1 MQNEGYTLK
10 QIASVVGG
18 QLIGNQL
25 DTIIVKEILFD
36 SRLLIDAENT
46 LFFALNGGRNDG
58 HKYIKDL
65 YEKGVKAFVVN
76 KNYVENYVKTRLIAS
91 PQYPDSVFIAVD
103 DTLSALQKLAA
114 YHRSQFDIPVVGIT
128 GSNGKTV
135 VKEWLYQ
142 ILSPSMSVCRSPK
155 SYNSQIGVPLSVW
168 QMNHTHNVALFEA
181 GISRPGE
188 MEKLREIIKPTI
200 GIFTNIGAAHGK
212 NFKDIQ
218 QKIEEKTKLFAGVK
232 NLIYC
237 KDTVEIADI
246 IAENKINS
254 FTWSRINRDADLFV
268 LTVIHNDAVCKDAR
282 PCVSTEIV
290 AIFHGKSISITIPFI
305 DDASIENAINCWC
318 VALLL
323 GLPNDVIANRMA
335 HLEAVEMRMELK
347 AGVRNCLII
356 NDSYNNDRNALAI
369 ALDFMNA
376 QHHDNKVLI
385 LSDILQSELKEE
397 DLYKDIAQLIENKG
411 VDTFIGIG
419 PAISKYMSSSKKVK
433 ACLDPTGYDVKSCGD
448 KTCLIPMEKIKSYF
462 YKTTSDFLA
471 NHPMKMFENQI
482 VLLKGARSFEFERIM
497 KVLQQKSHETI
508 MEINLD
514 NLVKN
519 LNYYRGKLKK
529 DTKMMVMVKAFA
541 YGSGNYEVS
550 NVLAFHHVDY
560 LTVAYADE
568 GVELR
573 NKGIKLPI
581 MVMTPETN
589 TFDFI
594 IKHGLE
600 PDIYSFRC
608 LSQLEDAINQLDTE
622 VKEPVGI
629 HIKVDTGMHRLG
641 FLPDDIDALI
651 ERIKVNPK
659 LKIMSVFS
667 HFATSDMPEED
678 GFVMHQVGQFEM
690 MSQKI
695 IKAFPYKIMRHLLN
709 TAGITRFTEYQY
721 DMVRLGIGVY
731 GVPVCDED
739 RGKLHN
745 VMALKSTIKQIKEYG
760 PGETIGYGRHGKITK
775 PSRIAVIP
783 IGYADG
789 LRRELGN
796 GNASFWVNGKAAPI
810 IGNVCMDLT
819 MIDITGIDCQEDDTA
834 VLFDDNHPIEIIANA
849 CNTIPYEIMTR
860 ISQRVKRIYVK
871 E

>member
-1 MQNEGYTLK
+1 MQNEGYTIK
-10 QIASVVGG
+10 RIASIVGG
-18 QLIGNQL
+18 EVIGNQS
-25 DTIIVKEILFD
+25 DTIIVEDILFD

-46 LFFALNGGRNDG
+46 LFFALYSGRNDG

-65 YEKGVKAFVVN
+65 YEKGVKAFVIAR
-76 KNYVENYVKTRLIAS
+76 KNIENYDVKAQISALQ
-91 PQYPDSVFIAVD
+91 QYSDAVFVVVD
-103 DTLSALQKLAA
+103 DTFVALQTLAA
-114 YHRSQFDIPVVGIT
+114 YHRAQFDIPVIGIT

-168 QMNHTHNVALFEA
+168 QMNHTHDIAIFEA

-188 MEKLREIIKPTI
+188 MEKLRDIIKPTI
-200 GIFTNIGAAHGK
+200 GVFTNIGAAHGK
-212 NFKDIQ
+212 NFENVG
-218 QKIEEKTKLFAGVK
+218 QKIEEKLKLFAETNKLVYCSDNIEISSAITNAQIPAFSWSKTDK
-232 NLIYC
+232 N
-237 KDTVEIADI
+237 
-246 IAENKINS
+246 
-254 FTWSRINRDADLFV
+254 ADLFV
-268 LTVIHNDAVCKDAR
+268 
-282 PCVSTEIV
+282 SEINITDTTNIF
-290 AIFHGKSISITIPFI
+290 AIYQNKKLNITIPFI
-305 DDASIENAINCWC
+305 DNASIENAINCWC

-323 GLPNDVIANRMA
+323 NVPNEQIAERMA
-335 HLEAVEMRMELK
+335 HLEVVEMRMELK

-385 LSDILQSELKEE
+385 LSDILQSEQKEE

-419 PAISKYMSSSKKVK
+419 PAISKNMDKACLVPTGQDVSSSKDK
-433 ACLDPTGYDVKSCGD
+433 ACL
-448 KTCLIPMEKIKSYF
+448 IQYF
-462 YKTTSDFLA
+462 YKSTSDFLN
-471 NHPMKMFENQI
+471 NHPMKLFENQI

-497 KVLQQKSHETI
+497 KVLQLKSHETVL
-508 MEINLD
+508 EINLD
-514 NLVKN
+514 NLIKN

-529 DTKMMVMVKAFA
+529 ETKMMVMVKAFA

-550 NVLAFHHVDY
+550 NALAFHHVDY

-568 GVELR
+568 GVDLR
-573 NKGIKLPI
+573 NRGIKLPI

-589 TFDFI
+589 TFDTI
-594 IKHGLE
+594 ILNDLE

-608 LSQLEDAINQLDTE
+608 LSQLEDAINQLDRPLG
-622 VKEPVGI
+622 KPVGI

-641 FLPDDIDALI
+641 FLPEEIDTLI
-651 ERIKVNPK
+651 ERVKANPS
-659 LKIMSVFS
+659 LRIMSVFS

-678 GFVMHQVGQFEM
+678 GFVKHQIEQFEL
-690 MSQKI
+690 MSSKMVA
-695 IKAFPYKIMRHLLN
+695 AFPYKIMRHLLN

-731 GVPVCDED
+731 GVAVVDED

-745 VMALKSTIKQIKEYG
+745 VMSLKSTIKQIKEYG

-789 LRRELGN
+789 LRRQLGN
-796 GNASFWVNGKAAPI
+796 GKACFWVNGKPAPI
-810 IGNVCMDLT
+810 IGNICMDLT
-819 MIDITGIDCQEDDTA
+819 MIDVTGIDCQEDDTA
-834 VLFDDNHPIEIIANA
+834 VLFDDNHPIEIIAEA
-849 CNTIPYEIMTR
+849 CDTIPYEIMTR
-860 ISQRVKRIYVK
+860 ISQRVKRIYTK

>member
-1 MQNEGYTLK
+1 MQNEGYTIK
-10 QIASVVGG
+10 RIASMVNGEV
-18 QLIGNQL
+18 IGNQS
-25 DTIIVKEILFD
+25 DTIVVEDILFD

-46 LFFALNGGRNDG
+46 LFFALYSGRNDG
-58 HKYIKDL
+58 HKYIAEL
-65 YEKGVKAFVVN
+65 YEKGVKAFVISK
-76 KNYVENYVKTRLIAS
+76 KNIEKYDVKAQIDTLK
-91 PQYPDSVFIAVD
+91 QYSDAVFVVVD
-103 DTLSALQKLAA
+103 DTFAALQTLAA
-114 YHRSQFDIPVVGIT
+114 YHRAQFNIPVVGIT

-168 QMNHTHNVALFEA
+168 QMNSSHEIALFEA

-200 GIFTNIGAAHGK
+200 GVFTNIGEAHGK

-218 QKIEEKTKLFAGVK
+218 QKIEEKIKLFECRDAACHIQTLV
-232 NLIYC
+232 YC
-237 KDTVEIADI
+237 KDHQEITEI
-246 IAENKINS
+246 IEKHGIKS
-254 FTWSRINRDADLFV
+254 FTWSKIDKNADLYIPDIFNDTRTDAINR
-268 LTVIHNDAVCKDAR
+268 
-282 PCVSTEIV
+282 VSTRI
-290 AIFHGKSISITIPFI
+290 IGKFHNNTIAITIPFI

-323 GLPNDVIANRMA
+323 GLPNDVIAERMA

-385 LSDILQSELKEE
+385 LSDILQSEQKEE

-419 PAISKYMSSSKKVK
+419 PSLSSSFRPSE
-433 ACLDPTGYDVKSCGD
+433 ASGEISDNRISLNNRI
-448 KTCLIPMEKIKSYF
+448 KTYF
-462 YKTTSDFLA
+462 YTSTSDFLA

-497 KVLQQKSHETI
+497 KVLQQKSHETVL
-508 MEINLD
+508 EINLD

-519 LNYYRGKLKK
+519 LNYYRGKLEK

-573 NKGIKLPI
+573 NRGIKLPI

-589 TFDFI
+589 TFDTI
-594 IKHGLE
+594 ILNNLE

-608 LSQLEDAINQLDTE
+608 LSQLEDAINQLD
-622 VKEPVGI
+622 KPLDKPVGI

-641 FLPDDIDALI
+641 FLPDEIDALI
-651 ERIKVNPK
+651 ERVKSNPN
-659 LKIMSVFS
+659 LRIMSVFS

-678 GFVMHQVGQFEM
+678 DFVMHQIGQFEL

-695 IKAFPYKIMRHLLN
+695 VAAFPYKIIRHLLN

-731 GVPVCDED
+731 GVAVCDED

-745 VMALKSTIKQIKEYG
+745 VMSLKTTIKQIKEYG

-789 LRRELGN
+789 LRRQLGN
-796 GNASFWVNGKAAPI
+796 GKACFWVNGKPAPI
-810 IGNVCMDLT
+810 IGNICMDLT
-819 MIDITGIDCQEDDTA
+819 MIDVTGIDCQEDDTA
-834 VLFDDNHPIEIIANA
+834 VLFDDNHPIEIIAEA
-849 CNTIPYEIMTR
+849 CDTIPYEIMTR

>member
-1 MQNEGYTLK
+1 MQNEGYTIK
-10 QIASVVGG
+10 RIASIVGG
-18 QLIGNQL
+18 EVIGNQL
-25 DTIIVKEILFD
+25 DTIVVEDILFD

-46 LFFALNGGRNDG
+46 LFFALDSGRNDG

-65 YEKGVKAFVVN
+65 YEKGVKAFVIAR
-76 KNYVENYVKTRLIAS
+76 KNIENL
-91 PQYPDSVFIAVD
+91 YPDAVFVVVD
-103 DTLSALQKLAA
+103 DTFVALQTLAA
-114 YHRSQFDIPVVGIT
+114 YHRAQFDIPVIGIT

-168 QMNHTHNVALFEA
+168 QMKPSNDVAIIEA

-188 MEKLREIIKPTI
+188 MEKLRDIIKPTI
-200 GIFTNIGAAHGK
+200 GVFTNIGAAHGK
-212 NFKDIQ
+212 NFENVG
-218 QKIEEKTKLFAGVK
+218 QKIEEKIKLFKGIGAGLKAVNGINGVK
-232 NLIYC
+232 GCAETNKLVYC
-237 KDTVEIADI
+237 SDNIEISSAVTNAQI
-246 IAENKINS
+246 PAFS
-254 FTWSRINRDADLFV
+254 WSKTDKNADLYISEIKHTDNV
-268 LTVIHNDAVCKDAR
+268 SKDAAR
-282 PCVSTEIV
+282 HVPTRIV
-290 AIFHGKSISITIPFI
+290 GCFRGQTISITIPFI
-305 DDASIENAINCWC
+305 DNASIENAINCWC

-323 GLPNDVIANRMA
+323 NVPNEQIAERMA

-385 LSDILQSELKEE
+385 LSDILQSEQKEE

-419 PAISKYMSSSKKVK
+419 PAISKYMDK
-433 ACLDPTGYDVKSCGD
+433 ACL
-448 KTCLIPMEKIKSYF
+448 IQYF
-462 YKTTSDFLA
+462 YKSTSDFLN
-471 NHPMKMFENQI
+471 NHPMKLFENQI

-497 KVLQQKSHETI
+497 KVLQQKSHETVL
-508 MEINLD
+508 EINLD
-514 NLVKN
+514 NLIKN

-529 DTKMMVMVKAFA
+529 ETKMMVMVKAFA

-550 NVLAFHHVDY
+550 NALAFHHVDY

-568 GVELR
+568 GVDLR
-573 NKGIKLPI
+573 NRGIKLPI

-589 TFDFI
+589 TFDTI
-594 IKHGLE
+594 ILNDLE

-608 LSQLEDAINQLDTE
+608 LSQLEDAINQLDRPLG
-622 VKEPVGI
+622 KPVGI

-641 FLPDDIDALI
+641 FLPEEIDTLI
-651 ERIKVNPK
+651 ERVKANPS
-659 LKIMSVFS
+659 LRIMSVFS

-678 GFVMHQVGQFEM
+678 DFVKHQIEQFEL
-690 MSQKI
+690 MSSKI
-695 IKAFPYKIMRHLLN
+695 VAAFPYKIMRHLLN
-709 TAGITRFTEYQY
+709 TAGITRFTDYQY

-731 GVPVCDED
+731 GVAVVDED

-745 VMALKSTIKQIKEYG
+745 VMSLKSTIKQIKEYG

-789 LRRELGN
+789 LRRQLGN
-796 GNASFWVNGKAAPI
+796 GKACFWVNGKPAPI
-810 IGNVCMDLT
+810 IGNICMDLT
-819 MIDITGIDCQEDDTA
+819 MIDVTGIDCQEDDTA
-834 VLFDDNHPIEIIANA
+834 VLFDDNHPIEIIADA
-849 CNTIPYEIMTR
+849 CDTIPYEIMTR
-860 ISQRVKRIYVK
+860 ISQRVKRIYTK

>member
-1 MQNEGYTLK
+1 MQNEGYTVRR
-10 QIASVVGG
+10 IASVVRG
-18 QLIGNQL
+18 QIIGNQL
-25 DTIIVKEILFD
+25 DTIVVKDILFD

-46 LFFALNGGRNDG
+46 LFFALSGGRNDG
-58 HKYIKDL
+58 HKYIAEL
-65 YEKGVKAFVVN
+65 YEKGVKTFVVN
-76 KNYVENYVKTRLIAS
+76 ENYVENAVGANHDSLL
-91 PQYPDSVFIAVD
+91 PYPDSTFIVVK
-103 DTLSALQKLAA
+103 DTLAALQKLAA
-114 YHRSQFDIPVVGIT
+114 YHREQFNIPVVGIT
-128 GSNGKTV
+128 GSNGKTI

-142 ILSPSMSVCRSPK
+142 ILSHSMSVCRSPK

-168 QMNHTHNVALFEA
+168 QMNPTHEIAVFEA
-181 GISRPGE
+181 GISRPDE

-200 GIFTNIGAAHGK
+200 GVFTNIGPAHGK
-212 NFKDIQ
+212 NFKDIH
-218 QKIEEKTKLFAGVK
+218 QKIEEKIKLFDGVK

-237 KDTVEIADI
+237 KDNAEINNIVEKHGIPAFSWGTKDK
-246 IAENKINS
+246 N
-254 FTWSRINRDADLFV
+254 ADLFISE
-268 LTVIHNDAVCKDAR
+268 IHDANTRTDAINR
-282 PCVSTEIV
+282 VSTRIV
-290 AIFHGKSISITIPFI
+290 GKFHNNTIAITIPFI
-305 DDASIENAINCWC
+305 DNASIENAINCWC

-323 GLPNDVIANRMA
+323 GLTNDVIAERMA
-335 HLEAVEMRMELK
+335 HLESVEMRMELK

-397 DLYKDIAQLIENKG
+397 DLYKNIAQLIENKG

-419 PAISKYMSSSKKVK
+419 PAISKYMSTSSRDK
-433 ACLDPTGYDVKSCGD
+433 ACLVPTG
-448 KTCLIPMEKIKSYF
+448 KIQSYF
-462 YKTTSDFLA
+462 YQTTSDFLA

-497 KVLQQKSHETI
+497 KVLQQKSHETVL
-508 MEINLD
+508 EINLD

-529 DTKMMVMVKAFA
+529 ETKMMVMVKAFA

-550 NVLAFHHVDY
+550 NALAFHHVDY

-589 TFDFI
+589 TFDII

-608 LSQLEDAINQLDTE
+608 LSQLEDAINQLDSE
-622 VKEPVGI
+622 LNEPVGI

-641 FLPDDIDALI
+641 FLPEDIDSLI
-651 ERIKVNPK
+651 ERVKFNPK
-659 LKIMSVFS
+659 LRIKSVFS

-678 GFVMHQVGQFEM
+678 DFVMHQIGQFEM
-690 MSQKI
+690 MSQRI
-695 IKAFPYKIMRHLLN
+695 VAAFPYKIMRHLLN
-709 TAGITRFTEYQY
+709 TAGISRFTDYQY

-731 GVPVCDED
+731 GVAVCDED

-745 VMALKSTIKQIKEYG
+745 VMSLKTTIKQIKEYG

-789 LRRELGN
+789 LRRQLGN
-796 GNASFWVNGKAAPI
+796 GKACFWVNGKPAPI
-810 IGNVCMDLT
+810 IGNICMDLT
-819 MIDITGIDCQEDDTA
+819 MIDVTGIDCQEDDTA
-834 VLFDDNHPIEIIANA
+834 VLFDDNHPIEIIAEA
-849 CNTIPYEIMTR
+849 CDTIPYEIMTR

>member
-1 MQNEGYTLK
+1 MQNEGYTIK
-10 QIASVVGG
+10 RIVSVVGG
-18 QLIGNQL
+18 QLIGNQS
-25 DTIIVKEILFD
+25 DTIIVKDILFD
-36 SRLLIDAENT
+36 SRLLVDAENT
-46 LFFALNGGRNDG
+46 LFFALSGGRNDG
-58 HKYIKDL
+58 HKYINDL

-76 KNYVENYVKTRLIAS
+76 ENYVKNGCDDA
-91 PQYPDSVFIAVD
+91 VFIAVD

-114 YHRSQFDIPVVGIT
+114 YHRSLFDIPVVGIT

-168 QMNHTHNVALFEA
+168 QMNSSNEVAVFEA

-188 MEKLREIIKPTI
+188 MEKLRDIIKPTI
-200 GIFTNIGAAHGK
+200 GVFTNIGPAHGK

-218 QKIEEKTKLFAGVK
+218 QKIEEKIKLFDGVK
-232 NLIYC
+232 NLIFC
-237 KDTVEIADI
+237 MDIVEIADI
-246 IAENKINS
+246 VVKNVKNS
-254 FTWSRINRDADLFV
+254 FTWSKIDKGANLFV
-268 LTVIHNDAVCKDAR
+268 SSI
-282 PCVSTEIV
+282 EISENSKIS
-290 AIFHGKSISITIPFI
+290 AIFRGKTISITIPFI

-323 GLPNDVIANRMA
+323 GLPNDVIAERMA

-397 DLYKDIAQLIENKG
+397 DLYKNVAQLIENKG

-419 PAISKYMSSSKKVK
+419 ESLCSSFRAKQRG
-433 ACLDPTGYDVKSCGD
+433 AEKSS
-448 KTCLIPMEKIKSYF
+448 LPKIHLNRKIQSYF
-462 YKTTSDFLA
+462 YESTSDFLA

-508 MEINLD
+508 LEINLD

-573 NKGIKLPI
+573 HKGIKLPI

-589 TFDFI
+589 TFDII

-600 PDIYSFRC
+600 SDIYSFRC

-622 VKEPVGI
+622 LKEPVGI

-651 ERIKVNPK
+651 ERIKANPK
-659 LKIMSVFS
+659 IKIMSVFS

-678 GFVMHQVGQFEM
+678 AFVMHQVEQFEL

-695 IKAFPYKIMRHLLN
+695 IKAFPYKIIRHMLN

-745 VMALKSTIKQIKEYG
+745 VMSLKSTIKQIKEYG

-775 PSRIAVIP
+775 LSRIAVIP

-796 GNASFWVNGKAAPI
+796 GNACFWVNGKAAPI
-810 IGNVCMDLT
+810 VGNVCMDLT
-819 MIDITGIDCQEDDTA
+819 MIDVTGIDCQEDDTA

-849 CNTIPYEIMTR
+849 CHTIPYEIMTR

>member
-1 MQNEGYTLK
+1 MQNEGYTIK
-10 QIASVVGG
+10 RIASIIGGEVVG
-18 QLIGNQL
+18 NQS
-25 DTIIVKEILFD
+25 DTMVVEDILFD

-46 LFFALNGGRNDG
+46 LFFALNSGRNDG

-65 YEKGVKAFVVN
+65 YEKGVKAFVISR
-76 KNYVENYVKTRLIAS
+76 KNVENL
-91 PQYPDSVFIAVD
+91 YPDATFVVVE
-103 DTLSALQKLAA
+103 DTFVALQTLAA
-114 YHRSQFDIPVVGIT
+114 YHRAQFDIPVIGIT

-168 QMNHTHNVALFEA
+168 QMNSSNDIAIFEA

-188 MEKLREIIKPTI
+188 MEKLRDIIKPTI
-200 GIFTNIGAAHGK
+200 GVFTNIGAAHGK
-212 NFKDIQ
+212 NFENVQ
-218 QKIEEKTKLFAGVK
+218 QKIEEKIKLFDK
-232 NLIYC
+232 IQKLIYC
-237 KDTVEIADI
+237 SDNKEISEI
-246 IAENKINS
+246 IEKHNINTFS
-254 FTWSRINRDADLFV
+254 WSKVDKNADLFV
-268 LTVIHNDAVCKDAR
+268 SSINRKDAR
-282 PCVSTEIV
+282 PCVSTCI
-290 AIFHGKSISITIPFI
+290 IGKFHDKTMEITIPFI

-323 GLPNDVIANRMA
+323 NVPNEQIAERMA

-347 AGVRNCLII
+347 AGARNCLII

-385 LSDILQSELKEE
+385 LSDILQSEQKEE

-419 PAISKYMSSSKKVK
+419 PAISKNMDKACLVPTGQDVSSSKDK
-433 ACLDPTGYDVKSCGD
+433 ACL
-448 KTCLIPMEKIKSYF
+448 IQYF
-462 YKTTSDFLA
+462 YKSTSDFLN
-471 NHPMKMFENQI
+471 NHPMKLFENQI

-497 KVLQQKSHETI
+497 KVLQQKSHETVL
-508 MEINLD
+508 EINLD
-514 NLVKN
+514 NLIKN

-529 DTKMMVMVKAFA
+529 ETKMMVMVKAFA

-550 NVLAFHHVDY
+550 NALAFHHVDY

-568 GVELR
+568 GVDLR
-573 NKGIKLPI
+573 NRGIKLPI

-589 TFDFI
+589 TFDTI
-594 IKHGLE
+594 ILNDLE

-608 LSQLEDAINQLDTE
+608 LSQLEDAINQLDRPLG
-622 VKEPVGI
+622 KPVGI

-641 FLPDDIDALI
+641 FLPEEIDTLI
-651 ERIKVNPK
+651 ERVKANPS
-659 LKIMSVFS
+659 LRIMSVFS

-678 GFVMHQVGQFEM
+678 DFVKHQIGQFEL
-690 MSQKI
+690 MSSKI
-695 IKAFPYKIMRHLLN
+695 VTAFPYKIMRHLLN
-709 TAGITRFTEYQY
+709 TAGITRFTDYQY

-731 GVPVCDED
+731 GVAVVDED

-745 VMALKSTIKQIKEYG
+745 VMSLKSTIKQIKEYG
-760 PGETIGYGRHGKITK
+760 AGETIGYGRHGKITK
-775 PSRIAVIP
+775 PTRIAVIP

-789 LRRELGN
+789 LRRQLGN
-796 GNASFWVNGKAAPI
+796 GKACFWVNGKAAPI
-810 IGNVCMDLT
+810 VGNICMDLT
-819 MIDITGIDCQEDDTA
+819 MIDVTGIDCQEDDTA
-834 VLFDDNHPIEIIANA
+834 VLFDDNHPIEIIAEA
-849 CNTIPYEIMTR
+849 CDTIPYEIMTR
-860 ISQRVKRIYVK
+860 ISQRVKRIYTK

>member
-1 MQNEGYTLK
+1 MQNEGYTIN
-10 QIASVVGG
+10 QIASVIGG
-18 QLIGNQL
+18 QIIGNQS
-25 DTIIVKEILFD
+25 DTIVVKNILFD
-36 SRLLIDAENT
+36 SRLLIDAEDT
-46 LFFALNGGRNDG
+46 LFFALYTARNDG
-58 HKYIKDL
+58 HKYIEEL
-65 YEKGVKAFVVN
+65 YEKGVKAFVISK
-76 KNYVENYVKTRLIAS
+76 KNVEKYEVKAQLEALRHHSDA
-91 PQYPDSVFIAVD
+91 VFVVVD
-103 DTLSALQKLAA
+103 DTFSALQTLAS
-114 YHRSQFDIPVVGIT
+114 YHRSRFDIPVVGIT
-128 GSNGKTV
+128 GSNGKTI

-168 QMNHTHNVALFEA
+168 QMNSTNDVAIFEA

-188 MEKLREIIKPTI
+188 MVKLREIIKPTI
-200 GIFTNIGAAHGK
+200 GVFTNIGAAHGK
-212 NFKDIQ
+212 NFESVQ
-218 QKIEEKTKLFAGVK
+218 QKIEEKIKLFDGIEK
-232 NLIYC
+232 LIYC
-237 KDTVEIADI
+237 KDNPEIAEIVENHNIPSFAWSKTDKN
-246 IAENKINS
+246 AE
-254 FTWSRINRDADLFV
+254 LFV
-268 LTVIHNDAVCKDAR
+268 S
-282 PCVSTEIV
+282 STEITENSEIS
-290 AIFHGKSISITIPFI
+290 AIFQGNSIKITIPFI

-323 GLPNDVIANRMA
+323 GIPNDVIAKRMA

-347 AGVRNCLII
+347 AGVRNCVII

-411 VDTFIGIG
+411 VDIFIGIG
-419 PAISKYMSSSKKVK
+419 PALCSSFR
-433 ACLDPTGYDVKSCGD
+433 PTAGSGE
-448 KTCLIPMEKIKSYF
+448 IPLNKNITSFF
-462 YKTTSDFLA
+462 YTSTSDFLN

-482 VLLKGARSFEFERIM
+482 ILLKGARNFEFERIM
-497 KVLQQKSHETI
+497 KVLQQKSHETVL
-508 MEINLD
+508 EINLD

-568 GVELR
+568 GVDLR
-573 NKGIKLPI
+573 NRGIKLPI

-589 TFDFI
+589 TFDTI
-594 IKHGLE
+594 ILNNLE

-608 LSQLEDAINQLDTE
+608 LSQLEDAINQLD
-622 VKEPVGI
+622 KPLDKPVGI

-641 FLPDDIDALI
+641 FLPEDIDALI
-651 ERIKVNPK
+651 ERIKANTK

-678 GFVMHQVGQFEM
+678 AFVMHQIEQFEL
-690 MSQKI
+690 MSSKI
-695 IKAFPYKIMRHLLN
+695 VAAFPYKIIRHLLN
-709 TAGITRFTEYQY
+709 TAGITRFTDYQY

-731 GVPVCDED
+731 GVAICDED

-745 VMALKSTIKQIKEYG
+745 VMSLKSTIKQIKEYG

-789 LRRELGN
+789 LRRQLGN
-796 GNASFWVNGKAAPI
+796 GKACFWVNGKAAPI
-810 IGNVCMDLT
+810 IGNICMDLT
-819 MIDITGIDCQEDDTA
+819 MIDVTGIDCQEDDTA
-834 VLFDDNHPIEIIANA
+834 VLFDDNHPIEIIADA
-849 CNTIPYEIMTR
+849 CDTIPYEIMTR
-860 ISQRVKRIYVK
+860 ISQRVKRIYTK